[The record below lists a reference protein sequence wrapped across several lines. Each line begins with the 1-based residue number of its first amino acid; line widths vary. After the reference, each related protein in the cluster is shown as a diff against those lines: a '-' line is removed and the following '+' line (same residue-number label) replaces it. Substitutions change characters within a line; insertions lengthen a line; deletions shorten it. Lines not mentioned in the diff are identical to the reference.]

1 MRSKRLITG
10 TLNFSIR
17 SKDSST
23 SLNKIH
29 SFMELLLHI
38 VNKALISQSDTMCTV
53 QFFEFE
59 SSSSRFNNNIITY
72 CRIVSKELVAKLLT
86 FLHD

>member
-1 MRSKRLITG
+1 MCSKRLIMA

-17 SKDSST
+17 SKDSPT

-29 SFMELLLHI
+29 SFMELLLH
-38 VNKALISQSDTMCTV
+38 VVKKALISQSDTMCTM

-59 SSSSRFNNNIITY
+59 SSSSRFNNYNVH
-72 CRIVSKELVAKLLT
+72 RKESKELVAKLLT
-86 FLHD
+86 FLDD